1 MPQSSDGSRA
11 PALSEHVCPWRIPDE
26 EAALVFVKG
35 QYLFRHRDQTGAT
48 TVKFISPESVAAA
61 FAQIRVDSGWL
72 PPNLLRWGMG
82 ASGEWV
88 VSFIPPGVSELAFEI
103 DTPNSQEPASTI
115 LKVALPGL
123 VFLGY
128 GIQYFVW
135 AVTQKPGPTIQ
146 TYHAPLPN
154 VDAQGRICFGS
165 NRVPR
170 AETST
175 LAATWQ
181 LFRSAP
187 FTSHLANGKSRRS
200 PEDVRV
206 QLFELA
212 RRNRRHYPTRDL
224 LSTNRTLD
232 QVIDSALRSHE

>member
-1 MPQSSDGSRA
+1 MTLSSGSSLA
-11 PALSEHVCPWRIPDE
+11 PTPREHVCPWRIPDE

-35 QYLFRHRDQTGAT
+35 QYLFRYRDPAGAT
-48 TVKFISPESVAAA
+48 TVKFISPGSVAAA
-61 FAQIRVDSGWL
+61 FAQIRVDSDWL

-88 VSFIPPGVSELAFEI
+88 VSFIPPGVSELTFEI
-103 DTPNSQEPASTI
+103 DTLNSKELASTI
-115 LKVALPGL
+115 LKVPLPGL

-128 GIQYFVW
+128 GIHYFVW

-170 AETST
+170 AATGT

-181 LFRSAP
+181 VFQSAP
-187 FTSHLANGKSRRS
+187 FTSHLANGKSRRF

-224 LSTNRTLD
+224 LPTNRTLE

>member
-1 MPQSSDGSRA
+1 MTLSRDSSLA
-11 PALSEHVCPWRIPDE
+11 PAPSEHVCPWRIPDE

-48 TVKFISPESVAAA
+48 TIKFISPESVAAA

-72 PPNLLRWGMG
+72 PPNVLRWGIG
-82 ASGEWV
+82 ASGEWIA
-88 VSFIPPGVSELAFEI
+88 SSIPPGVSELTFEV
-103 DTPNSQEPASTI
+103 DASNSKEPNPI
-115 LKVALPGL
+115 VLKVALPGL

-154 VDAQGRICFGS
+154 VDTQGRICFGG

-170 AETST
+170 AATGT

-181 LFRSAP
+181 LFQGAS

-206 QLFELA
+206 HLFDLA

-224 LSTNRTLD
+224 LPMNRTLE
-232 QVIDSALRSHE
+232 QVIDWALRSSL